1 MTALKTKN
9 MQAPTNYK
17 TGFGLYRATI
27 KALETL
33 SGCKRGWWLQ
43 NALLHA
49 ETSLNDPELR
59 AQLAKLIA
67 DASPQTVA
75 DLQPAC

>member
-1 MTALKTKN
+1 MRV
-9 MQAPTNYK
+9 PTDYK
-17 TGFGLYRATI
+17 TGFGLYRATL

-43 NALLHA
+43 NALEHA
-49 ETSLNDPELR
+49 ENGLNDPELR

-67 DASPQTVA
+67 EASPKTVV
-75 DLQPAC
+75 DLLPTY

>member
-1 MTALKTKN
+1 

-33 SGCKRGWWLQ
+33 TGCKRGWWLQ

-49 ETSLNDPELR
+49 ETGLNDPELR

-67 DASPQTVA
+67 DAGPQTVA
-75 DLQPAC
+75 DLEPVC

>member
-1 MTALKTKN
+1 

-49 ETSLNDPELR
+49 ETGLHDPELR

-67 DASPQTVA
+67 AASPQTVA
-75 DLQPAC
+75 DLQPVC